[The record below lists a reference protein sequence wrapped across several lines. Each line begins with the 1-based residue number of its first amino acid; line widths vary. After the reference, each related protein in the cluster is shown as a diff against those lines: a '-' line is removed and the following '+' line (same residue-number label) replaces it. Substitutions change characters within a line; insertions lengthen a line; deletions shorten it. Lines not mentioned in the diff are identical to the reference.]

1 MSVTRILLVE
11 DDLADQ
17 MSFKRFVKKNALHY
31 DYTIAGSLTEA
42 IALLKSNTYDIILAD
57 HALGD
62 GTAFELFPYTIAT
75 PLIFIT
81 GHGSEQTAVKALK
94 AGAADYLSKDIDA
107 NYLKLIPITIENV
120 LKTKA
125 TKDELT
131 RYQLGLEALVEQRT
145 QELETEIERRKEIEK
160 QLRLLAITFETHE
173 SIVITDDK
181 ANIVRV
187 NKAFSKLTGYSAS
200 EVIGKKMN
208 LLKSG
213 RQPPEFYKNMWQ
225 SLLKTGEFEGELWN
239 RNKSGRVYPEYLT
252 ITAVKD
258 DAGNTTHY
266 VGILTDIT
274 LQKEAE
280 TEIKKLAFYDALT
293 SLANRRL
300 LYNRLEHELVISKR
314 TQYYGIIIFIDLD
327 DFKALNDTYGHH
339 IGDELLIQVA
349 QRLQGILR
357 KQDTPSRFGGDEFV
371 ILIHASDMKY
381 DLAIN
386 HAKFITQKIQYE
398 INKVYHLDKIKHHFS
413 CSMGFTLFP
422 DGNLTTEQVMQQ
434 ADKAMYIAKHAGKN
448 KICFYDKGKA
458 ILL

>member
-1 MSVTRILLVE
+1 MSAIRVLLVE

-31 DYTIAGSLTEA
+31 DYTIAGSLADA
-42 IALLKSNTYDIILAD
+42 ITLLESNSYDIILAD
-57 HALGD
+57 HSLGD
-62 GTAFELFPYTIAT
+62 GTAFDLFAHIAAT

-81 GHGSEQTAVKALK
+81 GNGTEQTAVKALK

-107 NYLKLIPITIENV
+107 NYLQLIPITIENV
-120 LKTKA
+120 LKAQAIKV
-125 TKDELT
+125 ELT
-131 RYQLGLEALVEQRT
+131 RYQVDLEALVEQRT
-145 QELETEIERRKEIEK
+145 QELETEIERRKKIET

-173 SIVITDDK
+173 SIVITDAK
-181 ANIVRV
+181 AKIVKV
-187 NKAFSKLTGYSAS
+187 NKAFSKLTGYSAK
-200 EVIGKKMN
+200 EVIGNKMSI
-208 LLKSG
+208 LKSG
-213 RQPPEFYKNMWQ
+213 RQLPDFYKEMWKK
-225 SLLKTGEFEGELWN
+225 LIATGEYEGELWN
-239 RNKSGRVYPEYLT
+239 RSKSGRIYPEYLT

-258 DAGNTTHY
+258 ETGAVSNY

-300 LYNRLEHELVISKR
+300 LYDRLEHEVAISKR
-314 TQYYGIIIFIDLD
+314 TKYYGAIIFLDMD
-327 DFKALNDTYGHH
+327 DFKPLNDTYGHH
-339 IGDELLIQVA
+339 VGDELLIQVA

-371 ILIHASDMKY
+371 ILIHASDMEY
-381 DLAIN
+381 NLAIS

-398 INKVYHLDKIKHHFS
+398 INKVYYLDKIEHHCS
-413 CSMGFTLFP
+413 CSMGFTMFP
-422 DGNLTTEQVMQQ
+422 NAGLTTELIMQQ
-434 ADKAMYIAKHAGKN
+434 ADKAMYAAKHAGKN
-448 KICFYDKGKA
+448 RICFYDKGEA